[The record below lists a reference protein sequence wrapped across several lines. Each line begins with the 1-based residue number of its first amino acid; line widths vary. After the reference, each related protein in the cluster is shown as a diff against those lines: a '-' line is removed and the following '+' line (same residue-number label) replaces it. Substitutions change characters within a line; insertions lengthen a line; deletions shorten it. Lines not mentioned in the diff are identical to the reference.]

1 MRKGEKMVSFVP
13 NSSLGH
19 VSHATLPQ
27 NIKTE
32 PTFLQLAVHFT
43 NSQFQKNIILSNIDV
58 LSREGNQV
66 KQGTWVK
73 R

>member
-1 MRKGEKMVSFVP
+1 MVSFVP

-19 VSHATLPQ
+19 VNHATLPQ

-32 PTFLQLAVHFT
+32 PGFLQLAVHFT
-43 NSQFQKNIILSNIDV
+43 NHQFQKNILSNTDV
-58 LSREGNQV
+58 LSREENQV
-66 KQGTWVK
+66 KQRRWVK